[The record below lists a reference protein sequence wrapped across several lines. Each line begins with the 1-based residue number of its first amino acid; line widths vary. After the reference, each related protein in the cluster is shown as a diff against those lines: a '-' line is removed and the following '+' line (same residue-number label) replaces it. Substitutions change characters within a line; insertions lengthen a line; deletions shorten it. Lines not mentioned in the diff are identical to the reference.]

1 MKVQVHLLGEL
12 SRFTNGQ
19 AWLRM
24 NLYHDATVSDVLNRL
39 KIPNS
44 DLFAI
49 FVNSRL
55 VTKKN
60 VLLNEGDKIVF
71 LPVID
76 GG

>member
-12 SRFTNGQ
+12 NRFTNGQ
-19 AWLRM
+19 AQLRM
-24 NLYHDATVSDVLNRL
+24 NLYHDTTVSDVLSRL

-44 DLFAI
+44 DVFSI
-49 FVNSRL
+49 FINSRL

-71 LPVID
+71 LPVV
-76 GG
+76 GGG

>member
-12 SRFTNGQ
+12 SRFSNGQ
-19 AWLRM
+19 VQLRM
-24 NLYHDATVSDVLNRL
+24 NLNYDATVSYVSRRL

-44 DLFAI
+44 EI
-49 FVNSRL
+49 FSIFINSRL

-71 LPVID
+71 LPVV
-76 GG
+76 GGG

>member
-19 AWLRM
+19 AQLRI
-24 NLYHDATVSDVLNRL
+24 NLNYDATVSYVSRRL

-44 DLFAI
+44 EI
-49 FVNSRL
+49 FSIFINSKL

-71 LPVID
+71 IPVV
-76 GG
+76 GGG